1 MVWVYTNGKYLYML
15 VDGGLTIKYKTY
27 SIKSLD
33 DAFEE

>member
-1 MVWVYTNGKYLYML
+1 MVWVYTNGKYLYKL
-15 VDGGLTIKYKTY
+15 VDGGLTIKYKAY